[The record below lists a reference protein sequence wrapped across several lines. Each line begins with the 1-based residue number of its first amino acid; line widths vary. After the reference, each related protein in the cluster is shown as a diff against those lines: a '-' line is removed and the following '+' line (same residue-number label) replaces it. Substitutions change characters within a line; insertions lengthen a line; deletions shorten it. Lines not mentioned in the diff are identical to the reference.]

1 MLRYDLTPNNAGI
14 VLWGDASALN
24 ELHTLIHTIVDES
37 PIIKIKD
44 GFMLSLA
51 YDIRKAREGYRR
63 DEPYQYERQDNYQL
77 YGVELLWPI
86 VLIQTAI
93 LRNAMGYMET
103 DKNQLAV
110 IYAFEYLVESALKE
124 LMPANFE
131 AILQA
136 ARFAADSDLMF
147 VEDCIDSRCC
157 YFIDLSPAQRKKQ
170 LTSILC
176 SCDSLWGKFSREEQ
190 DIRMLNK
197 MNTTDWEWP
206 EKIKW

>member
-14 VLWGDASALN
+14 VLWGDAGALN
-24 ELHTLIHTIVDES
+24 ELHTLIHIIVDES
-37 PIIKIKD
+37 PIIRIKD
-44 GFMLSLA
+44 GFMLALA
-51 YDIRKAREGYRR
+51 YDIRKAREGSRR
-63 DEPYQYERQDNYQL
+63 DELYQYERQDNYRL
-77 YGVELLWPI
+77 YGVELLWPM

-110 IYAFEYLVESALKE
+110 MYAFEYLVESALKE
-124 LMPANFE
+124 LMPANFDTV
-131 AILQA
+131 LQA

-147 VEDCIDSRCC
+147 VEDSIDSRCC

-190 DIRMLNK
+190 DISMLNK

>member
-14 VLWGDASALN
+14 VLWGDSEALH

-37 PIIKIKD
+37 PVIKIKD
-44 GFMLSLA
+44 GFMLALA
-51 YDIRKAREGYRR
+51 YDVRKAREGQRR
-63 DEPYQYERQDNYQL
+63 EDQYQYEHKDSYQL
-77 YGVELLWPI
+77 YGVELLWPM

-103 DKNQLAV
+103 DKNQLSV
-110 IYAFEYLVESALKE
+110 MYAFEYLLESALKE
-124 LMPANFE
+124 LMPAGSD
-131 AILQA
+131 AVLQA

-170 LTSILC
+170 LTRILC
-176 SCDSLWGKFSREEQ
+176 SCDSLWGQFSREVQ
-190 DIRMLNK
+190 DINMLNK
-197 MNTTDWEWP
+197 MNTTDWAWP
-206 EKIKW
+206 DKIKW